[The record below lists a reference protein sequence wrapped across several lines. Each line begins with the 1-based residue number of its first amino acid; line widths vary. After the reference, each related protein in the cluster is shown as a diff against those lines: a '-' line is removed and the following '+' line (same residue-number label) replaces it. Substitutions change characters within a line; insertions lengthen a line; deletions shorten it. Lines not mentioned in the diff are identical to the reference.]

1 MIKIGESN
9 NAETEQNPYTST
21 AKSKTTSKPLFSG
34 KGSSSLVR
42 PKRII
47 YPAHGDSEL
56 APIDHDLAKQKLENL
71 FTTTDEG
78 KKDPLSLLTKPKKK
92 LNLLKRLPNDE
103 KYRGSK
109 KLGMQPLYFSKDEV
123 KLNSTGSNQMKMSKD
138 SDMWMNSST
147 RITTA
152 QTQSIWDRTGTRG
165 GRTRTQIISEFFCS
179 QNWNYLA
186 QKVIMVKKERE
197 GMKNC
202 IVKFRKLKRGL
213 KLFWK
218 VYKSWI
224 ARVKIQ
230 REEQIRLEEE
240 QRLRE
245 IEQQQFEE
253 QLKLEEEEKLEEEQ
267 RLRKYQ
273 PDEVQHFVE
282 VKKCEFVL
290 SEDNDI
296 FSLNEG
302 VDLSK
307 FKEGTGTNTDDY
319 HNKIKEIKQDKKKI
333 KEKLKESKKIN
344 KLDAIP
350 EEVDESVYLSPFRMR
365 AGKVLAAKL
374 TNVWQKKLERKE
386 GKKIRQLLKNLP
398 PQCRSSYIK
407 LMQLRQETADLQSH
421 FSQFPRR
428 PF

>member
-1 MIKIGESN
+1 
-9 NAETEQNPYTST
+9 
-21 AKSKTTSKPLFSG
+21 
-34 KGSSSLVR
+34 
-42 PKRII
+42 
-47 YPAHGDSEL
+47 
-56 APIDHDLAKQKLENL
+56 
-71 FTTTDEG
+71 
-78 KKDPLSLLTKPKKK
+78 
-92 LNLLKRLPNDE
+92 
-103 KYRGSK
+103 
-109 KLGMQPLYFSKDEV
+109 
-123 KLNSTGSNQMKMSKD
+123 
-138 SDMWMNSST
+138 
-147 RITTA
+147 
-152 QTQSIWDRTGTRG
+152 
-165 GRTRTQIISEFFCS
+165 
-179 QNWNYLA
+179 
-186 QKVIMVKKERE
+186 MVKKERE
-197 GMKNC
+197 GMKNS